1 MAAGDGEIL
10 VELQGV
16 DKVYGDVPVLRDI
29 DLAIRDGEFIT
40 LLGPSGS
47 GKTTVLR
54 LIGGLTETTRGRILL
69 DGRDIT
75 AVPINKRPFNTVFQ
89 DYALFPH
96 LTVEKNVG
104 YGLMVRGV
112 AKAEMRARVDEAL
125 RIVALEP
132 FAKRHPVQ
140 LSGGQRQ
147 RVALARAIICQP
159 RLILLDEPLSA
170 LDAELRRQMQAFLK
184 HLQKE
189 IRTTFLFVTHDQEEA
204 ISMADRICVMNEGE
218 IVQLGTPHE
227 LYYRPASEYV
237 ARFLGDNNLIEATLG
252 AGEGARRRARAGFG
266 DLACAV
272 DGQTSIAAAPAGK
285 KVKLVVRP
293 EAIRLAAVG
302 ALTECDHRLAARV
315 EEIGFVGPTY
325 QIRVRPVADP
335 STTLLVKLPSQ
346 AAGPPA
352 AVGEEVEIGW
362 RLGDCRA
369 VAD

>member
-1 MAAGDGEIL
+1 MAAGDRDVL
-10 VELQGV
+10 VELEGV
-16 DKVYGDVPVLRDI
+16 DKAYDDVPVLRDI
-29 DLAIRDGEFIT
+29 NLAIRDGELIT

-54 LIGGLTETTRGRILL
+54 LIGGLTEATRGRILL
-69 DGRDIT
+69 DGRDIA
-75 AVPINKRPFNTVFQ
+75 AVPINRRPFNTVFQ

-96 LTVEKNVG
+96 LNVERNVG

-112 AKAEMRARVDEAL
+112 AKAERRARVAEAL
-125 RIVALEP
+125 QLVALEP
-132 FAKRHPVQ
+132 FAERHPAQ

-184 HLQKE
+184 HLQQE

-218 IVQLGTPHE
+218 IIQLGTPHE
-227 LYYRPASEYV
+227 LYYQPANEYV
-237 ARFLGDNNLIEATLG
+237 ARFLGDNNLIDATLG
-252 AGEGARRRARAGFG
+252 ASDGAYRRARTRFG
-266 DLACAV
+266 DLVCAV
-272 DGQTSIAAAPAGK
+272 DGQPSIAAAPAGQ
-285 KVKLVVRP
+285 KVKLAVRP
-293 EAIRLAAVG
+293 EAIRLAAAG
-302 ALTECDHRLAARV
+302 ALAACDHRIAVRI

-325 QIRVRPVADP
+325 QIRVRPVAEP

-362 RLGDCRA
+362 QQGDCRA